1 MKLKL
6 ERIYWFNKKASVLA
20 GSNIYGG
27 GSYIYISILSYSYI
41 KSRLKIINPPNFVIN
56 RGYSA

>member
-6 ERIYWFNKKASVLA
+6 ERIYWFNKKASILA

-41 KSRLKIINPPNFVIN
+41 KASPKMINPRNILIN